1 MKWGKLLIGILL
13 VILIFTSGC
22 RALITKDRVNKV
34 LTDFTSISKIEVKN
48 VVAIAHYDNEYVI
61 VVKTNDGNTYII
73 EADDLFNL
81 EEFYIS
87 GSKIEEFQN

>member
-13 VILIFTSGC
+13 VILVFTLGC

-34 LTDFTSISKIEVKN
+34 LTDFTSISKKEVEN
-48 VVAIAHYDNEYVI
+48 VIAITHYNYQYLI
-61 VVKTNDGNTYII
+61 VVKANDGNTYII
-73 EADDLFNL
+73 EADDYFNL
-81 EEFYIS
+81 DAFYIS